1 MNELKIENNNNSN
14 ENQKNEESYEEY
26 QIIKE
31 DYCSSPKCGIKSK
44 KVTKSVEKIIFSPL
58 EISSN
63 PYFKYCVVPA
73 KDDFL
78 KYDISQS
85 ETNHTRIK
93 EEKNFKRS
101 INTISNYKKNSYMV
115 ISKNV
120 LKEEK
125 NENEEEKINK
135 YLNFL
140 DKRDNEIKLNFNYLE
155 KKQNDKNDEEKKTKL
170 RKRNNKKKL
179 SQQEDINNEHRS
191 IILNDKRKLSII
203 DISENAN
210 FKRKMKKSQN
220 DIYNILKVKKE
231 NNNKLEDDTNKFKEF
246 NTFRNSN
253 LIKDNIKNL
262 KKKASPFRIVK
273 DKKEGGNVGI
283 SYTTT
288 NINRYKKKKKSK
300 DEIKKTKTNNYM
312 NRPLT
317 SNKKNKDIKEKI
329 NNIIMNNDN
338 DNIKKN
344 QKNKSN
350 KKLKK
355 LKRINTERIDFDPT
369 NIQEKR
375 RTNNFANFKLKI
387 DENILKDNK
396 LHEKPNTAKRR
407 KDSFKANYFN
417 YENKQS
423 NLLLTSKKDKD
434 KDRENILKYY
444 FSKFGEKEKD
454 KSRNKDKDKDK
465 DYNCNNKKNKMKD
478 KNEKIKSK
486 KKEKNKVKEKEKEK
500 ENKIIKKY
508 SANNLK
514 LLFKEK
520 KFENLKRKDKSRTHV
535 YKNKNLILKNTN
547 KNPKIYQLL
556 NISNKII
563 FQNNN
568 TIIKRMDSSDSVNKN
583 YRLNIDTSEKYQRA
597 GKRRNSTKIIHKKV
611 EKEKIT
617 EFTNKQNIDNINE
630 YTRMCLEVIPN
641 LYSLPEMPR
650 CKSKINLNLKKSKNL
665 KKIAL
670 FDLDETIVHCIGEIN
685 MNNVENFTRQCD
697 TKIKVKLPGGKEV
710 TIGINIRP
718 HWEEAL
724 NIIKNKY
731 HIIAYTASH
740 ESYADAV
747 LNYLD
752 PEKKYFEHRLYRCH
766 CVLCN
771 VDEMKFYVK
780 DLEILEEFYDLKD
793 VVLIDNSVLSF
804 AYHLDNGI
812 PISPFYDS
820 KTDCELLD
828 IANFLFN
835 YADENDIR
843 NKLREVY
850 KLSDYLEIIKNE
862 IIEGSFASSSSITVV
877 NEDEEIEIM
886 NKNCTNNKIT
896 LNINNN
902 NNNNTIIE
910 ENKKENSDMNQE
922 DINYTN
928 KSIKKVK
935 NSSQKD
941 FKFKDIIN
949 SFEKINIEDYLKK
962 RNNSYKEKNINKL
975 DSNRMNDNIING
987 KRMINKKLS
996 IRKKKKFR
1004 SFRHFEINFKKEWDE
1019 KQKALNNN

>member
-1 MNELKIENNNNSN
+1 M
-14 ENQKNEESYEEY
+14 
-26 QIIKE
+26 
-31 DYCSSPKCGIKSK
+31 
-44 KVTKSVEKIIFSPL
+44 
-58 EISSN
+58 
-63 PYFKYCVVPA
+63 
-73 KDDFL
+73 
-78 KYDISQS
+78 
-85 ETNHTRIK
+85 
-93 EEKNFKRS
+93 
-101 INTISNYKKNSYMV
+101 
-115 ISKNV
+115 
-120 LKEEK
+120 
-125 NENEEEKINK
+125 
-135 YLNFL
+135 
-140 DKRDNEIKLNFNYLE
+140 
-155 KKQNDKNDEEKKTKL
+155 
-170 RKRNNKKKL
+170 
-179 SQQEDINNEHRS
+179 
-191 IILNDKRKLSII
+191 
-203 DISENAN
+203 
-210 FKRKMKKSQN
+210 
-220 DIYNILKVKKE
+220 
-231 NNNKLEDDTNKFKEF
+231 
-246 NTFRNSN
+246 
-253 LIKDNIKNL
+253 
-262 KKKASPFRIVK
+262 
-273 DKKEGGNVGI
+273 
-283 SYTTT
+283 
-288 NINRYKKKKKSK
+288 
-300 DEIKKTKTNNYM
+300 
-312 NRPLT
+312 
-317 SNKKNKDIKEKI
+317 
-329 NNIIMNNDN
+329 
-338 DNIKKN
+338 
-344 QKNKSN
+344 
-350 KKLKK
+350 
-355 LKRINTERIDFDPT
+355 
-369 NIQEKR
+369 
-375 RTNNFANFKLKI
+375 
-387 DENILKDNK
+387 
-396 LHEKPNTAKRR
+396 
-407 KDSFKANYFN
+407 
-417 YENKQS
+417 
-423 NLLLTSKKDKD
+423 
-434 KDRENILKYY
+434 
-444 FSKFGEKEKD
+444 
-454 KSRNKDKDKDK
+454 
-465 DYNCNNKKNKMKD
+465 
-478 KNEKIKSK
+478 
-486 KKEKNKVKEKEKEK
+486 
-500 ENKIIKKY
+500 
-508 SANNLK
+508 
-514 LLFKEK
+514 
-520 KFENLKRKDKSRTHV
+520 

-862 IIEGSFASSSSITVV
+862 ITEDSFASSSSITVV